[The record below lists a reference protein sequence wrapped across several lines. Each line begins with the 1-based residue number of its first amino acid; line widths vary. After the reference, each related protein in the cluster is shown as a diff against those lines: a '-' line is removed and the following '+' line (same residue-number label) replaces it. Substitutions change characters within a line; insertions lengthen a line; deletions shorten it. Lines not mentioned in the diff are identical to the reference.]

1 MKSKTLFKF
10 AIFTGVIGLIMIFSV
25 ILSNIDSS
33 DIFFSIFTPLGLLFT
48 FLSVIL
54 GFISWLWYLKDT
66 IKNKQYVW
74 AVFVGILGI
83 LIVLKEIIRI
93 L

>member
-10 AIFTGVIGLIMIFSV
+10 AIITGVIGLFMIFSV